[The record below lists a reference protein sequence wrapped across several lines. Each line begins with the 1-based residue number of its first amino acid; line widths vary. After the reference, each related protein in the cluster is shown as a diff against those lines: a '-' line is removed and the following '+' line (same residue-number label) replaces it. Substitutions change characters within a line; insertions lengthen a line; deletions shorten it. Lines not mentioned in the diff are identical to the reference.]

1 MRLDLHS
8 GALFIALSLFG
19 VPAAFAQQPGT
30 AFSGYRE
37 NADKPI
43 DIEADLLE
51 VDDKKQIA
59 TFRGNVS
66 ATQGDFNL
74 RSKELEVIYARGASA
89 DAKPAA
95 AAEAAKTAGAQ
106 SDPFGGGDIRFI
118 RAKGRVFV
126 TSKDNQT
133 ATSEEAFF
141 DVKAQKVTLERD
153 VTLSQG
159 GNVIKGDKLLI
170 DIATGRSTFE
180 QAEGGKQRL
189 RAVFTR
195 PESNNKSGDTQQ
207 GEQRPGAASPAQPA
221 PRGWQTQDQ

>member
-1 MRLDLHS
+1 MRLWLRG
-8 GALFIALSLFG
+8 GALFIAVSLAGLS
-19 VPAAFAQQPGT
+19 AATAQQPGN

-37 NADKPI
+37 NANKPI

-51 VDDKKQIA
+51 VDDKKQVA

-74 RSKELEVIYARGASA
+74 RSRELEVIYARGTSN
-89 DAKPAA
+89 AKPTVP
-95 AAEAAKTAGAQ
+95 EGGAQ
-106 SDPFGGGDIRFI
+106 ADPLGGGDIKYI

-189 RAVFTR
+189 RAVFSR

-207 GEQRPGAASPAQPA
+207 GEQRPGTGSPAQSA
-221 PRGWQTQDQ
+221 PRGWQTQSQ